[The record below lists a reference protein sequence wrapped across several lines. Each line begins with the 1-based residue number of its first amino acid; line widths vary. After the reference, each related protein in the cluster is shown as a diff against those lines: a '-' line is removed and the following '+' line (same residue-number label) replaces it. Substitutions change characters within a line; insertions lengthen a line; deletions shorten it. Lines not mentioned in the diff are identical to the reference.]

1 MGDMTFESAALE
13 SAAAFKAGN
22 YDEANRLLRVARE
35 IVGDKARVVQMGDG
49 ALQVVPNE

>member
-1 MGDMTFESAALE
+1 MGDMTYEDAALE

-22 YDEANRLLRVARE
+22 FEEAARLLRVARE
-35 IVGDKARVVQMGDG
+35 IVGDKGKVVQMGDG